1 MIALAAGYQHF
12 ADGAPFAEIALRHA
26 SVKEVYFPW
35 VGEPSGRP
43 MLGFEEEDDAAE
55 LEAALRRDLTRLR
68 NAGVR
73 LDLLLNANCYG
84 AEAMGRK
91 LEERI
96 GAILTTL
103 SSWDCKPEICTTAS
117 PSSSSRWLSYASW
130 CSAANDLWVMASL

>member
-43 MLGFEEEDDAAE
+43 KLGFEEEDDAAE

-91 LEERI
+91 LEKRI
-96 GAILTTL
+96 SDILTSFIL
-103 SSWDCKPEICTTAS
+103 GPQAGGLHHGVAV
-117 PSSSSRWLSYASW
+117 RGA
-130 CSAANDLWVMASL
+130 CSQGDVPGD